1 MLYDRSRMRIGDAER
16 SQVAEALGKHFAE
29 GRLDQHEFD
38 ERMERAMAAKT
49 EADLTGLLADL
60 PRLGDQQ
67 PPVPQ
72 VPARPPRVRQTA
84 QVVLM
89 ALLAFLLLR
98 SLWWWPWHAASHT
111 LVWVVAI
118 CAGIA
123 LLRGRCFRRR
133 L

>member
-16 SQVAEALGKHFAE
+16 NQVAEALGKHFSE

-38 ERMERAMAAKT
+38 ERMEKAMAAKT
-49 EADLTGLLADL
+49 ESDLAGLLADL

-84 QVVLM
+84 RFVVLG
-89 ALLAFLLLR
+89 LLAFLLLR
-98 SLWWWPWHAASHT
+98 TLWWWPWHVASHG
-111 LVWVVAI
+111 LIWLAAI
-118 CAGIA
+118 ALGVA
-123 LLRGRCFRRR
+123 LLRGGRFRRR